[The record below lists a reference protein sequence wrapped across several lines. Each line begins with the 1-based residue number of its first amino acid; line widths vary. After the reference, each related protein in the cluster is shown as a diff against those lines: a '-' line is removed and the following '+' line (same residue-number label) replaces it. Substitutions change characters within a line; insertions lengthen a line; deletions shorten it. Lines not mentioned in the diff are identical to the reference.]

1 MFGGILHRKKPS
13 GEGEPTRSKTI
24 TARRRRRKMTKK
36 RMIMKKRKRKR
47 TSREEKDS
55 RKELPE
61 EKVIF
66 QKKKIGALG
75 HLHENVANLQASFL
89 ARRPTMG
96 DRVSNS
102 RSPAGIRPGWRR
114 RG

>member
-1 MFGGILHRKKPS
+1 MTRK
-13 GEGEPTRSKTI
+13 R
-24 TARRRRRKMTKK
+24 
-36 RMIMKKRKRKR
+36 RKRKR

-61 EKVIF
+61 GKVIF
-66 QKKKIGALG
+66 QKKKKLGALG
-75 HLHENVANLQASFL
+75 LLHENVKKLQASFR
-89 ARRPTMG
+89 ARWPTMR

-114 RG
+114 RD